1 MDEDDVN
8 DESTSLEET
17 QYEYGVEEKIDDDN
31 GVYAEMSREEL
42 VEEDGISV
50 EEAAF
55 MQGYEE
61 AA

>member
-1 MDEDDVN
+1 MEEDNVN
-8 DESTSLEET
+8 DDSTSLEEVH
-17 QYEYGVEEKIDDDN
+17 YEYTEKEQIDEND
-31 GVYAEMSREEL
+31 VYAEMSREEL
-42 VEEDGISV
+42 VEEDGISA